1 MSLLNKTL
9 TALQEHLKNQV
20 KNTLLPPLL
29 PKLIKWR
36 INTYAP
42 YLGAGVKMVEFDL
55 ERGRCSVAMPLTALN
70 KNVVGTQF
78 GGSLYSMVDPF
89 YMLLLMQMLGDD
101 YVVWD
106 KAAHINFVAPG
117 KSTVTASMHLS
128 KQELATVKELAKN
141 GDAVFR
147 DYEIDIVDSQSKIV
161 ATVTKTVYIRRRQ
174 FSGSKAQG
182 SRISKRFKDV

>member
-9 TALQEHLKNQV
+9 AALREHLKNQV

-128 KQELATVKELAKN
+128 KQELATVKQLAKN

-182 SRISKRFKDV
+182 SSISKRVKDV